1 VKSAIIT
8 AMNKNAA
15 VYCIRKTAVFEK
27 MNLVYS
33 IIPVAYNKLVNILF
47 LTRDNAVDLHNVG
60 RVP

>member
-1 VKSAIIT
+1 
-8 AMNKNAA
+8 MNKNAA